1 MYKKNKKP
9 DPKVIDDNSNAT
21 TAINLV
27 LIRFGN
33 LSKLKFLSNMI

>member
-1 MYKKNKKP
+1 MYKKTKQP
-9 DPKVIDDNSNAT
+9 DPKVITEIINAK

-33 LSKLKFLSNMI
+33 LLK